1 MTRFAFLAAL
11 FAFLA
16 RPAAAQTRRPDQMT
30 FEIVQA
36 LRALEARVKALER
49 RIK

>member
-1 MTRFAFLAAL
+1 MTRFGFILATLAFLV
-11 FAFLA
+11 
-16 RPAAAQTRRPDQMT
+16 RPAAAQTRRPDQTT
-30 FEIVQA
+30 FEIIQA